1 MRTLVLGL
9 AALSGL
15 ASAGCASA
23 GSPGAASPAARG
35 PLTSGDAVVRA
46 MHDAHSR
53 TWYRTLTFVQRTT
66 FPDRPAQTWYE
77 AAAFPGK
84 LRIDIAPIDSGNTSM
99 YVGDSIYV
107 FRGGRRV
114 AARADRN
121 LLLTLGFDVYGQ
133 PPETTIRQLADQ
145 GVDLS
150 RVHET
155 TWQGR
160 PVTVVGAVPG
170 DTTSNQFWVD
180 TERMLFVRLIERVER
195 QNNPAGRL
203 DIEFNKYQRL
213 GGGWIAPEVIIR
225 MDGTEIMR
233 EEYSDMRADVELDP
247 ALFATTEYRRP
258 GWVR

>member
-1 MRTLVLGL
+1 MRSLVLGL
-9 AALSGL
+9 IAV
-15 ASAGCASA
+15 AGCASA
-23 GSPGAASPAARG
+23 GSYGDTGSAAAARA

-46 MHDAHSR
+46 MHDAHSS
-53 TWYRTLTFVQRTT
+53 TWYRTLTFVQRTS

-84 LRIDIAPIDSGNTSM
+84 LRIDIAPIDSANATM
-99 YVGDSIYV
+99 YVGDSVYV

-133 PPETTIRQLADQ
+133 APETTIAQIREQ
-145 GVDLS
+145 GVDLAK
-150 RVHET
+150 VHAT

-160 PVTVVGAVPG
+160 PVTVVGAAEG

-180 TERMLFVRLIERVER
+180 TGRMLFVRLIESVPSQGGGRS
-195 QNNPAGRL
+195 RL
-203 DIEFNKYQRL
+203 DIEFNRYQRL
-213 GGGWIAPEVIIR
+213 GRGWIAPEVIIR
-225 MDGTEIMR
+225 RDGAEVMR

-247 ALFATTEYRRP
+247 ALFGTTEYRKP
-258 GWVR
+258 GWVP

>member
-1 MRTLVLGL
+1 VRSLVLGL
-9 AALSGL
+9 IAV
-15 ASAGCASA
+15 AGCTSASSS
-23 GSPGAASPAARG
+23 GGTHGAAAAPA

-53 TWYRTLTFVQRTT
+53 TWYRTLTFVQRTS

-84 LRIDIAPIDSGNTSM
+84 LRIDIAPIDSANATM

-114 AARADRN
+114 AARPDRN

-133 PPETTIRQLADQ
+133 APETTIAQLREQ
-145 GVDLS
+145 GVDLT
-150 RVHET
+150 RVHAT

-160 PVTVVGAVPG
+160 PATVVGAAEG
-170 DTTSNQFWVD
+170 DSTSNQFWVD
-180 TERMLFVRLIERVER
+180 TERMLFVRLIESV
-195 QNNPAGRL
+195 PAQSGGRSRL
-203 DIEFNKYQRL
+203 DIEFNRYQRL

-225 MDGTEIMR
+225 RDGTEIMR
-233 EEYSDMRADVELDP
+233 EEYSDMRADVALDP
-247 ALFATTEYRRP
+247 GLFGTTEYRKP
-258 GWVR
+258 GWVP